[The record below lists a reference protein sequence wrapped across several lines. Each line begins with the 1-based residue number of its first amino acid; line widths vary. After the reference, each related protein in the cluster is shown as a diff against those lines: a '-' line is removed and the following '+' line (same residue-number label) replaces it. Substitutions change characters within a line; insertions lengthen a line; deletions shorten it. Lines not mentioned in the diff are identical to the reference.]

1 MLFGGNFNEGSNPS
15 LSVLFDNLKFS
26 VTRVWLYLFIRSSGT
41 IVIFL
46 TLSDRGMMG
55 KLEILENA

>member
-1 MLFGGNFNEGSNPS
+1 
-15 LSVLFDNLKFS
+15 VLFDNLKFS